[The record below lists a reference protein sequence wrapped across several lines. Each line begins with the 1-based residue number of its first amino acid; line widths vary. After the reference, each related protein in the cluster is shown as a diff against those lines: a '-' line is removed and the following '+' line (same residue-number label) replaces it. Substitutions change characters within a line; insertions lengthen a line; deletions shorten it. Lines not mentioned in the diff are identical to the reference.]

1 MSGKM
6 VLFPDETH
14 NLSDLSGNQA
24 ELPDECI
31 IIGKR
36 LTEKVNMTDQSAS
49 YLYIWL
55 HWEDGRDCG
64 GLRSLRSLRT
74 LTTFP
79 SWSSTTCIHPPPLN
93 LYATDNANYQAV
105 GRNGNRCQCLC
116 QDVERKNVCQG
127 MVFRS
132 TVACHPPLSG
142 YSAPEGHF
150 PAQRLGGQLSNR
162 VLIRQDKKRPI

>member
-36 LTEKVNMTDQSAS
+36 LTEKVDMTDQSAS
-49 YLYIWL
+49 FLYIWL

-79 SWSSTTCIHPPPLN
+79 SWSSTTCLHRAHPLP
-93 LYATDNANYQAV
+93 V
-105 GRNGNRCQCLC
+105 
-116 QDVERKNVCQG
+116 
-127 MVFRS
+127 
-132 TVACHPPLSG
+132 
-142 YSAPEGHF
+142 SAGGHASAI
-150 PAQRLGGQLSNR
+150 PAIL
-162 VLIRQDKKRPI
+162 PM